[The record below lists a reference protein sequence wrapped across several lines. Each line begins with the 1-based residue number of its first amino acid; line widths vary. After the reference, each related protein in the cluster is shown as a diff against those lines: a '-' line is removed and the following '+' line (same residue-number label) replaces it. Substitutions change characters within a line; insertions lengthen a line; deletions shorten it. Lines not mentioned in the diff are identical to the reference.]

1 VTADS
6 RQLYALYLTRF
17 ASSFGLVTLL
27 TLLPRYIDLFDP
39 SGLVIGLFTTGLT
52 LAQTVA
58 VVPLAYSGDRY
69 DKRTVLL
76 ASLGAGV
83 LAYGAFALVGTS
95 TGFVLTRGLQGI
107 AVTGMGLLSLALVG
121 ELAPDGD
128 RANVIGMA
136 NAWRFAAAILGTLS
150 AGVLYDLYGFDVVF
164 GVLMT
169 IVGIAFLGVYLFV
182 DPDDSRIRSSG
193 FPDLA
198 VNRRILTITTFRA
211 QYAVAVTLVRTWI
224 PIYAGVSAARGGLAY
239 STVAVSAVIVAE
251 KFTNMLSQPYMG
263 RLSDRVGRSS
273 FVFVGGGLYGLVALT
288 VPFSPTI
295 GGALPVPTDV
305 PLLGQLSAAFL
316 PLLALNGLLG
326 VADSIREPASMGLFA
341 DEGTD
346 NGSVASSFGIRELVW
361 RPGSVGAPIV
371 GGFLMTTIGME
382 WVFYV
387 GALSAFT
394 GIGVF
399 GGVLVYSHGRA
410 GFSTW

>member
-1 VTADS
+1 MPG
-6 RQLYALYLTRF
+6 RRH
-17 ASSFGLVTLL
+17 
-27 TLLPRYIDLFDP
+27 P
-39 SGLVIGLFTTGLT
+39 
-52 LAQTVA
+52 
-58 VVPLAYSGDRY
+58 

-128 RANVIGMA
+128 RGNVIGMA